1 MDCSPP
7 GSSVHE
13 ILQARILEW
22 VAISISGAPIGEIRT
37 GLLRSKGG
45 PLLHFPPPAMH
56 VYYHQSFPLLCKAL
70 LLLDCLI
77 VSHSAIIALLILA
90 YLICTPKIFPSGQ
103 MKYFPFLQN
112 TKDADNFQ
120 QKMVQDRFQ
129 H

>member
-22 VAISISGAPIGEIRT
+22 VAISVSGAPIGEIRI

-56 VYYHQSFPLLCKAL
+56 VHYHQSVPLLCKAL
-70 LLLDCLI
+70 LLPDCLI
-77 VSHSAIIALLILA
+77 VSHSGVIALLILA
-90 YLICTPKIFPSGQ
+90 YLIRTPKIFPWG
-103 MKYFPFLQN
+103 
-112 TKDADNFQ
+112 
-120 QKMVQDRFQ
+120 
-129 H
+129 